1 MRENQ
6 WSRSALAAALAA
18 AMLCGSV
25 PAWSKGWSKGAKDGA
40 PALWIAADRVV
51 GFVPFTVSLYGKVRS
66 VAEPGRLELCR
77 EVAAQ
82 ADMAGARDG
91 EDDRMQPARHEQPD
105 GAPAEPSCAAGTV
118 VRTPDGYDYQ
128 HEMRFDRPGTYRVR
142 LSMVDQTG
150 HRVVSNTVQVNA
162 L

>member
-6 WSRSALAAALAA
+6 WSRSALAAALVAA
-18 AMLCGSV
+18 TVCGSV
-25 PAWSKGWSKGAKDGA
+25 PAWSKGWSKGAKDAA
-40 PALWIAADRVV
+40 PALWIAADRVI

-66 VAEPGRLELCR
+66 ATEPSRLELCR
-77 EVAAQ
+77 EMAAQ

-91 EDDRMQPARHEQPD
+91 IDDRMQPARHEPD
-105 GAPAEPSCAAGTV
+105 AATPEPTCATGTI
-118 VRTPDGYDYQ
+118 VRTADGYDYQ

-142 LSMVDQTG
+142 LSMVDQGG